1 MCLRNR
7 TPLFSCLLSLAGS
20 DIPDMSSFV
29 TSASGLIF
37 DFLDLTESQDWLTVP
52 SNFWQ
57 NFSDFWKFSV
67 FANSLTVCNDIAE
80 RGVALISAFIKKAQS
95 EEQVVEFHRT

>member
-1 MCLRNR
+1 
-7 TPLFSCLLSLAGS
+7 
-20 DIPDMSSFV
+20 MSSFV

-52 SNFWQ
+52 SNLWQ

-67 FANSLTVCNDIAE
+67 FANSLIVCNDIAE
-80 RGVALISAFIKKAQS
+80 RGVVLISAFINKAQS
-95 EEQVVEFHRT
+95 EDQREALLQVVEFHRTLVPDTNKSSLKKC

>member
-1 MCLRNR
+1 
-7 TPLFSCLLSLAGS
+7 
-20 DIPDMSSFV
+20 MSSFV

-52 SNFWQ
+52 SNLWHA
-57 NFSDFWKFSV
+57 SDFRKFSV

-80 RGVALISAFIKKAQS
+80 RGVVLISAFINKAQS
-95 EEQVVEFHRT
+95 EEQREALLQVVEFHRT